1 MEPPISIYAELLPN
15 IRQTSLAVTLRS
27 AADAS
32 TSGTVTHSVTSS
44 VVHIQHSGSSAS
56 LILPTRV
63 AVPDNYRLPIIP
75 SRLEWRL
82 PVAAGDV
89 RVDGSGSN
97 VPWESKDLVAGGE
110 VCCRKCADVLVREGV
125 VAVWKD
131 LPAEGWAEMMEFWH
145 CHKPDDKHHHHGDG
159 DGDGHGQPKAD
170 EKTLASRGYGADSTI
185 AAQSGVGFVDL
196 TTFLFDEDDCEG
208 IMVSL

>member
-15 IRQTSLAVTLRS
+15 IRQTSLAVTLCS

-44 VVHIQHSGSSAS
+44 VVHIQHSGFSAS
-56 LILPTRV
+56 LTLPARV
-63 AVPDNYRLPIIP
+63 AVPENYRLPIIP
-75 SRLEWRL
+75 ARLEWRL

-89 RVDGSGSN
+89 RVDGTASN

-110 VCCRKCADVLVREGV
+110 VCCRKCEGVLVRKGV

-145 CHKPDDKHHHHGDG
+145 CHKPDDKHHHHHGDE
-159 DGDGHGQPKAD
+159 DGHGQTKTD
-170 EKTLASRGYGADSTI
+170 EKTLSSRGYGADSTI
-185 AAQSGVGFVDL
+185 TAQSGVGFVDL
-196 TTFLFDEDDCEG
+196 TTFLFNEDDCEG